1 VSISNQ
7 DQCKAGHLYIV
18 ATPIGNLG
26 DITRRAIEV
35 LQRVNRILA
44 EDTRHSSHL
53 LNHLGIQKPMWSCHE
68 HNEEQR
74 IQQVVTALAA
84 GESLALISDAGTPL
98 ISDPGYRLVT
108 SVAGQ
113 GYPVVPIPGPSA
125 LITALSVAG
134 LPTDRFAFE
143 GFMPAKSG
151 ARVKRLQAMA
161 DESRTLVFYE
171 SSHRICATV
180 ADMQK
185 VFGPDRQMALMREL
199 TKRYEQ
205 VFRGTIEQV
214 SEQLGTDPNHQ
225 KGELVLVVHGAEE
238 SAGALAISSSILLEG
253 LLEEL
258 PASKAA
264 SLAAKLTGLSRK
276 QMYEQALKLSGK

>member
-1 VSISNQ
+1 MSNQ

-26 DITRRAIEV
+26 DISQRAIEI
-35 LQRVNRILA
+35 LQQVDRILA
-44 EDTRHSSHL
+44 EDTRHSGHL
-53 LNHLGIQKPMWSCHE
+53 LHHLGIQKPMWSCHE

-74 IQQVVTALAA
+74 IQQVLTALAV

-98 ISDPGYRLVT
+98 INDPGYRLVT
-108 SVAGQ
+108 SVTEQ
-113 GYPVVPIPGPSA
+113 GYPIVPIPGPSA
-125 LITALSVAG
+125 LITALSIAG

-143 GFMPAKSG
+143 GFLPAKTG
-151 ARVKRLQAMA
+151 ARVKRLQALA
-161 DESRTLVFYE
+161 DEVRTLVFYE
-171 SSHRICATV
+171 SSHRIVATL
-180 ADMQK
+180 ADLLQ
-185 VFGPDRQMALMREL
+185 VLGRERPIALMREL

-205 VFRGTIEQV
+205 VFRGRIEQV
-214 SEQLGTDPNHQ
+214 VEQLGADPNHQ
-225 KGELVLVVHGAEE
+225 KGEFVLVVHGAEE
-238 SAGALAISSSILLEG
+238 SAGAQQISSGILLQG

-264 SLAAKLTGLSRK
+264 SLAAKLTGLPRK

>member
-1 VSISNQ
+1 MSNQ

-26 DITRRAIEV
+26 DISQRAIEV
-35 LQRVNRILA
+35 LQQTDRILA
-44 EDTRHSSHL
+44 EDTRHSGHL
-53 LNHLGIQKPMWSCHE
+53 LHHLGVQKPMWSCHE

-74 IQQVVTALAA
+74 IQQVVSALAA

-108 SVAGQ
+108 SVAEQ

-125 LITALSVAG
+125 LITALSIAG

-151 ARVKRLQAMA
+151 ARVKRLQGLL
-161 DESRTLVFYE
+161 DETRTLVFYE
-171 SSHRICATV
+171 SSHRICVTV
-180 ADMQK
+180 ADMEQ

-205 VFRGTIEQV
+205 VFRGSIEQV
-214 SEQLGTDPNHQ
+214 AGQLGADQNHQ
-225 KGELVLVVHGAEE
+225 KGEFVLVLHGAQE
-238 SAGALAISSSILLEG
+238 SAGAQQISSGILLQG

-264 SLAAKLTGLSRK
+264 SLAARLTGLPRK
-276 QMYEQALKLSGK
+276 KMYEQALKLSGK

>member
-1 VSISNQ
+1 MSNQ

-26 DITRRAIEV
+26 DMSQRAIEI
-35 LQRVNRILA
+35 LQQVDRILA
-44 EDTRHSSHL
+44 EDTRHSGHL
-53 LNHLGIQKPMWSCHE
+53 LHHLGIQKPMWSCHE

-74 IQQVVTALAA
+74 IQQVLTALAV

-98 ISDPGYRLVT
+98 INDPGYRLVT
-108 SVAGQ
+108 SVTEQ
-113 GYPVVPIPGPSA
+113 GYPIVPIPGPSA
-125 LITALSVAG
+125 LITALSIAG

-143 GFMPAKSG
+143 GFLPAKTG
-151 ARVKRLQAMA
+151 ARVKRLQALA
-161 DESRTLVFYE
+161 DEVRTLVFYE
-171 SSHRICATV
+171 SSHRIVATL
-180 ADMQK
+180 ADLLQ
-185 VFGPDRQMALMREL
+185 VLGRERPIALMREL

-205 VFRGTIEQV
+205 VFRGRIEQV
-214 SEQLGTDPNHQ
+214 VEQLGADPNHQ
-225 KGELVLVVHGAEE
+225 KGEFVLVVHGAEE
-238 SAGALAISSSILLEG
+238 SAGAQQISSGILLQG

-264 SLAAKLTGLSRK
+264 SLAAKLTGLPRK